1 MEQFRQIGEVLG
13 SLKALMILQDDIQIN
28 QKQCCLLLNIFCLAF
43 NTIAEE
49 IKQNLKLEEKNTKWK
64 PLEEPLREVC
74 GVFKEGELYVRR
86 CLDNKDWWGKAISLH
101 QNKDCVEFHIH
112 NLLSC
117 FPAVIEAIEIA
128 GEISGLDQEE
138 MQKKRVMLVKKYD
151 KGWSDPKLFQWY
163 FGKQYL
169 VPREIYSQI
178 ERAMRE
184 DRWLLVD
191 AIKEKKKAMPPG
203 KIEHRLGDLLL
214 KKLNVL
220 APANGKL
227 PPSSILLG
235 AEDYQMR
242 RRLGGSQYK
251 EIQWLGENFA
261 LRHFFHDLGPLNSEI
276 SMLLSLSHP
285 NIVQYLC
292 GFYDEEKKECFL
304 VMELMTRD
312 FFSYIKEN
320 SSPRK
325 RVLFPLPILVDIM
338 LQIARGM
345 EFLHSRKIYVG
356 DLNPSNVFLK
366 PRKSTEG
373 YFHVKVSGFGL
384 TSVENHSSRHSSPES
399 SPVDT
404 CIWHAPEVLAEQEQ
418 ARKTGTSKYTE
429 KADVYSFGMLCFQ
442 LLTGKLPFE
451 DGHLQG
457 DQMIKNIRAGERPLF
472 PSLSPKYLVNLTKK
486 CWHTEPHHRPT
497 FSSVCRVLRYIKK
510 FLVMNPND
518 GQPYMQSPPVD
529 FIDLEAG
536 FLKKCPGE
544 ATCDPPSVSQ
554 IPFQMFS
561 YRLIEKEKTS
571 VNIKFKNCDTVS
583 EAASNGWDESASI
596 VEDAAAPAID
606 VRSLTSDM
614 KSVCFDMKSIAT
626 EVPHK
631 KIPSDLR
638 SVCSEPAE
646 KKLLLIKKPTSVKV
660 RKVPGKPK
668 ALTPAKS
675 SPWTPPGHSMKT
687 RRENQKPLCTST
699 MSPISRRSPGQAS
712 DPEKL

>member
-1 MEQFRQIGEVLG
+1 MEQFRQTGEVLG
-13 SLKALMILQDDIQIN
+13 SLKALMVLQDDIQIN
-28 QKQCCLLLNIFCLAF
+28 QKQCCLLVNIFCLAF
-43 NTIAEE
+43 KTIAEE
-49 IKQNLKLEEKNTKWK
+49 IKQNLKLEEKNTKWR
-64 PLEEPLREVC
+64 PLEEPLKEVYR
-74 GVFKEGELYVRR
+74 VFKEGELYVRR

-101 QNKDCVEFHIH
+101 QNKDPVEFHIH

-117 FPAVIEAIEIA
+117 FPAVIEAVEIA

-138 MQKKRVMLVKKYD
+138 MTKKRTMLVKKYD
-151 KGWSDPKLFQWY
+151 RGWSDPKLFQWN

-169 VPREIYSQI
+169 VPREICRQM

-184 DRWLLVD
+184 DRWLLID
-191 AIKEKKKAMPPG
+191 TIKEKRRALPPG
-203 KIEHRLGDLLL
+203 KSEHRLGELLL

-227 PPSSILLG
+227 PPSSILLE
-235 AEDYQMR
+235 AEDYQVR
-242 RRLGGSQYK
+242 RRLGGNQHK

-261 LRHFFHDLGPLNSEI
+261 LRHFFHDFEPLNSEI
-276 SMLLSLSHP
+276 SILLSLSHP

-292 GFYDEEKKECFL
+292 GFYDEHKKECFL
-304 VMELMTRD
+304 VMELMTKD
-312 FFSYIKEN
+312 FYSYIKEN
-320 SSPRK
+320 SSPKK
-325 RVLFPLPILVDIM
+325 RVLFPLPTVVDIM

-356 DLNPSNVFLK
+356 DFNPSNVLLK

-384 TSVENHSSRHSSPES
+384 TSVKNHSSRHSSPEP

-418 ARKTGTSKYTE
+418 ARNASSRKYTE

-457 DQMIKNIRAGERPLF
+457 DQMINNIRAGERPLF
-472 PSLSPKYLVNLTKK
+472 PSLSPKYLVSLTKK
-486 CWHTEPHHRPT
+486 CWHTEPSYRPT
-497 FSSVCRVLRYIKK
+497 FSSICRVLRYIKK

-518 GQPYMQSPPVD
+518 GQPYIQSPPVD
-529 FIDLEAG
+529 FCDLEAG
-536 FLKKCPGE
+536 FLKKCQGE
-544 ATCDPPSVSQ
+544 ATGDLPSVSQ

-561 YRLIEKEKTS
+561 YRLIEKEKTC
-571 VNIKFKNCDTVS
+571 VQIKFKNSEAVS
-583 EAASNGWDESASI
+583 EAASNGWDESNSV
-596 VEDAAAPAID
+596 VEDHHVPAID
-606 VRSLTSDM
+606 ARSFTSDV
-614 KSVCFDMKSIAT
+614 KSVGFDMKSTFT
-626 EVPHK
+626 EVPDR

-638 SVCSEPAE
+638 SVRSEPAD
-646 KKLLLIKKPTSVKV
+646 KKQLLIKKTSSVKV

-668 ALTPAKS
+668 PLPPSKS
-675 SPWTPPGHSMKT
+675 LPWTPPGHSMKM
-687 RRENQKPLCTST
+687 RCESPKPLSKSS
-699 MSPISRRSPGQAS
+699 MSPIRRRSPGQAS
-712 DPEKL
+712 NP